1 MTKSDVVF
9 WVNWWQNILIWQ
21 TTTCTAKYWRELM
34 DVACTFFLPR
44 PYWIIELFLLNI
56 LDIFSGK
63 NLMKKNIW
71 HFIIFGKMN
80 GPNQTPLPLTP
91 GRLKVLPMGLCYIKA
106 CFYWKIGRASKTNS
120 NKLCCV
126 LLNLKPKV
134 RPYNVHI
141 MKKYLIQRFL
151 HTSRSFVSIG
161 ILILPML

>member
-1 MTKSDVVF
+1 MYFELIGGKIYWSDKKQPVQ
-9 WVNWWQNILIWQ
+9 QNIEESWWMWPAPFS
-21 TTTCTAKYWRELM
+21 CHAR
-34 DVACTFFLPR
+34 
-44 PYWIIELFLLNI
+44 IELFLLNI

-141 MKKYLIQRFL
+141 RKKYLIQRFL

>member
-1 MTKSDVVF
+1 MSSNQTLYFGLIGGKICWSDKQQPVQ
-9 WVNWWQNILIWQ
+9 QNIEESWWKWPAPFS
-21 TTTCTAKYWRELM
+21 CHAR
-34 DVACTFFLPR
+34 
-44 PYWIIELFLLNI
+44 IELFLLNI

-91 GRLKVLPMGLCYIKA
+91 GRLKVLPMGLYYIKA

-126 LLNLKPKV
+126 LPNLKPKV

-141 MKKYLIQRFL
+141 TKKYLIQRFL